1 MPLVRTPIRRRDFV
15 AMLVGTALG
24 GVIAHPV
31 VARAAINPAEAYV
44 SGIADQVMDLANS
57 GLEGDPLR
65 ARFSSLLNRFI
76 NLRAIADYALGT
88 YKKKLPGG
96 KQGEFYRLV
105 GNYAAALFVFY
116 VKDFRGSELV
126 IISTSEQGKFII
138 IQTAIKL
145 KSGGR
150 EQVKWRLTG
159 SGGSFRVNDVNI
171 KGVWLTISMKDR
183 FTKVL
188 TKSKGDFEP
197 LFDELREAETW

>member
-1 MPLVRTPIRRRDFV
+1 
-15 AMLVGTALG
+15 
-24 GVIAHPV
+24 
-31 VARAAINPAEAYV
+31 
-44 SGIADQVMDLANS
+44 
-57 GLEGDPLR
+57 
-65 ARFSSLLNRFI
+65 
-76 NLRAIADYALGT
+76 
-88 YKKKLPGG
+88 
-96 KQGEFYRLV
+96 
-105 GNYAAALFVFY
+105 
-116 VKDFRGSELV
+116 V